1 MKCVASMLSVCIAVL
16 LMTGAGGVQATV
28 LLQEGAATLGDL
40 SPIVI
45 RTGDGDMPE
54 TSLEEA
60 VHRHVRVFR
69 RADDPLVRV
78 HTLNRIQN
86 LQARFGGALGLS
98 EAASKRLHRS
108 ALTDFETLLTE
119 ATGKREAELLYEAAR
134 ASDLAGQ
141 KRRSVAY
148 LERILD
154 EHGESGFV
162 AEAAFRTGEHRFSEG
177 RYAGAADAFR
187 RAHEQ
192 GADNGFRNNSLYM
205 LGWSHF
211 LDERAMSAAGLFLRF
226 LDRYHDKGSGF
237 DAISGKDAEQ
247 VADAQRVLSL
257 IATYGRGPET
267 LAGILDTHGERPYV
281 ATLYE
286 HLLRFQR
293 ERGDHRGSVAT
304 AEAFRERYP
313 DHPKAPAML
322 TEIVASWR
330 LAGNSARMRDA
341 MGKAVADHAT
351 PDAMVRLELPV
362 RRKVM
367 GYLRRL
373 GVWHYTQGQTLEEA
387 EARRHYRD
395 ASRRLLQYA
404 DRAERFRAGAD
415 LMGTGAGYMVLLAG
429 DAAKRGGRTSSAAG
443 LYERAAWSEPPF
455 PGAGEAAYA
464 LVQIRHDQWRQQ
476 DTNGTRSRLIGDARR
491 FVETFPWH
499 TDINGIRQV
508 LANRLYEA
516 GKHAEA
522 RRRAQV
528 LVKADATSDQ
538 RRAGWI
544 LLGQLRMAAEEYA
557 AAASAWAEVRAL
569 TPADD
574 ERLGNF
580 RERHG
585 LALYREAERLR
596 SDEQPKQARQHFQQA
611 YAAAPGTDV
620 AASARFDESG
630 LVLDR
635 GRWDEAIRLLESFR
649 DRFAD
654 HELAPRAV
662 ERIVHAHQEAGRPG
676 AAADAMLAAIPE
688 DLDAQERW
696 TYRLRAARYYRKA
709 DRLPDAVA
717 LYQRYLAEGV
727 DHLGGHTFQQERRH
741 ELAFMQKE
749 LGREQALGDTH
760 RAIVEAQDDVQATGG
775 GARLASESALW
786 LGRRAAHE
794 FEAIELGA
802 PLEQSLARKRE
813 ALAQALDWFRRAEQ
827 FGIAETAT
835 ESTYRMAELYR
846 QLAQDVMNSERPSGL
861 TERQASQYEM
871 LLEEEAYPFE
881 EKAIELHQRNQERI
895 SKGHWSGWVS
905 RSLEGLADLF
915 PARYERDLEWTEAR
929 YEAAR

>member
-1 MKCVASMLSVCIAVL
+1 MKRAVSVLTACITLL
-16 LMTGAGGVQATV
+16 LMAGGAGATV

-60 VHRHVRVFR
+60 VARHARVFR
-69 RADDPLVRV
+69 RTQDPLVRV
-78 HTLNRIQN
+78 RTLNRVQN

-108 ALTDFETLLTE
+108 ALADFETLLAE

-134 ASDLAGQ
+134 ASDIAGQ

-148 LERILD
+148 LEQILD
-154 EHGESGFV
+154 RHAESGFV

-192 GADNGFRNNSLYM
+192 AADDDFRNNSLYM

-226 LDRYHDKGSGF
+226 LDRHHGQGSGF
-237 DAISGKDAEQ
+237 DAVSGKDAEQ

-257 IATYGRGPET
+257 IATYGRGAET

-293 ERGDHRGSVAT
+293 ERGDHQGSVAT
-304 AEAFRERYP
+304 AEAFLERYP
-313 DHPKAPAML
+313 DHPTAPAML

-341 MGKAVADHAT
+341 MGKAVADYAA
-351 PDAMVRLELPV
+351 PDAMARLELPV

-367 GYLRRL
+367 GYLRTL
-373 GVWHYTQGQTLEEA
+373 GVWHYARGQALEA
-387 EARRHYRD
+387 GEARRHYRD
-395 ASRRLLQYA
+395 ASRRLRQYA
-404 DRAERFRAGAD
+404 DRAGRFRAEAD
-415 LMGTGAGYMVLLAG
+415 VMGTGAGYMVLLAG
-429 DAAKRGGRTSSAAG
+429 DAAQRGDRTSSAAG

-464 LVQIRHDQWRQQ
+464 LVQIRHDQWREQ
-476 DTNGTRSRLIGDARR
+476 DTAGTRDRLIGDARR
-491 FVETFPWH
+491 FVEAFPWH
-499 TDINGIRQV
+499 PAINGIRQV
-508 LANRLYEA
+508 LANRLYESGQHA
-516 GKHAEA
+516 GA
-522 RRRAQV
+522 RRVAQA
-528 LVKADATSDQ
+528 LVNGDATSGQ

-544 LLGQLRMAAEEYA
+544 LLGQLRMEAQEYA

-569 TPADD
+569 IPADD
-574 ERLGNF
+574 QRLGDF

-596 SDEQPKQARQHFQQA
+596 GEEQPKQARKHFQQA

-649 DRFAD
+649 KRFAD
-654 HELAPRAV
+654 HELAPRAA
-662 ERIVHAHQEAGRPG
+662 ERIVHAHREAGRPG
-676 AAADAMLAAIPE
+676 AAADVMLAAIPD
-688 DLDAQERW
+688 DLNAQERW

-709 DRLPDAVA
+709 GRLPDAAA
-717 LYQRYLAEGV
+717 LYQRYLAEGT
-727 DHLGGHTFQQERRH
+727 DHLGAHTFQQQRRH
-741 ELAFMQKE
+741 ELALMQEE
-749 LGREQALGDTH
+749 LGRDQALAATH
-760 RAIVEAQDDVQATGG
+760 RAIVEAEDDAQATGRS
-775 GARLASESALW
+775 ARLASRSALW
-786 LGRRAAHE
+786 LGRRAADG
-794 FEAIELGA
+794 FEQVELGA
-802 PLEQSLARKRE
+802 PLEQSLARKRN
-813 ALAQALDWFRRAEQ
+813 ALAQSLDWFRQAEQ

-846 QLAQDVMNSERPSGL
+846 QLAQDVMNSERPQGL
-861 TERQASQYEM
+861 TDRQASQYEM

-895 SKGHWSGWVS
+895 PEGHWTGWVS
-905 RSLEGLADLF
+905 RSLESLADLF
-915 PARYERDLEWTEAR
+915 PARYERDLQWTEAR